1 MTGENDTGRGKPGKR
16 NVRKGKGT
24 EWGREEGRKTL
35 NLKTDFRFYES
46 WPFPSSPWHVS
57 RCPVSLRGAS
67 CVSWFCAERRA
78 VRVVRRRRAR
88 WPLFGL
94 RLSIL
99 GGQVVAL
106 SDPAAMRL
114 VLPAQ
119 EAGD

>member
-1 MTGENDTGRGKPGKR
+1 MR
-16 NVRKGKGT
+16 V
-24 EWGREEGRKTL
+24 L
-35 NLKTDFRFYES
+35 VLCAVYLAIF
-46 WPFPSSPWHVS
+46 
-57 RCPVSLRGAS
+57 
-67 CVSWFCAERRA
+67 AERRA